1 VVGNG
6 KDAKHLNGAYVKK
19 NIPGHE
25 TEITQRE
32 YVTYWKERG
41 RERNII
47 LSIRNELGPDQGVF
61 VVRMREPFRRRKEVF
76 FAAPNRVDQM

>member
-1 VVGNG
+1 VAGNG
-6 KDAKHLNGAYVKK
+6 EDAKHLNGAYIKK

-25 TEITQRE
+25 AEITQRE

-47 LSIRNELGPDQGVF
+47 SIRNELGPDQGVF
-61 VVRMREPFRRRKEVF
+61 VVRVLEPFRRCEEVF